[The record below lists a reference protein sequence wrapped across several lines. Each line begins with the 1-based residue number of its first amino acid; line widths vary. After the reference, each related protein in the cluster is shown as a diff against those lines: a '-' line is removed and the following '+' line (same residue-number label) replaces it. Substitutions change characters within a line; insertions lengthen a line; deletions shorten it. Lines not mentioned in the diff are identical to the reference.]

1 MKRKIEP
8 YQPDYK
14 NNHLQVIND
23 AFLSEIVRSAKH
35 AKDLNAEI
43 IELRKIIDGN
53 YMYISSLENEIKENN
68 LIIRLFEE
76 STDGDSPDLEKI
88 AEIKDK
94 HLAWRLSCVDFEDFG

>member
-1 MKRKIEP
+1 MRTPNYFKR
-8 YQPDYK
+8 DGS
-14 NNHLQVIND
+14 V
-23 AFLSEIVRSAKH
+23 LSWGYFDV
-35 AKDLNAEI
+35 NAEI

-94 HLAWRLSCVDFEDFG
+94 HLAWRLSCVDFNDFE